1 VNAGEVVMCLGAD
14 ERGAGQKGGMRRQT
28 VFVLKVARWCR
39 AKGRGK
45 GGPTGAFTWRRKKE
59 DMGSCR
65 GGRQLRVANNGPRP
79 SGVGDAGDGVSV
91 ADGWDRG
98 EAGPGGSG
106 RGTREKGESGTGHQ
120 WDADMR
126 ARVAQCLAVWF
137 KPDLKQKSE
146 FKWFKT
152 FSNCFKF

>member
-1 VNAGEVVMCLGAD
+1 
-14 ERGAGQKGGMRRQT
+14 
-28 VFVLKVARWCR
+28 VAV
-39 AKGRGK
+39 
-45 GGPTGAFTWRRKKE
+45 
-59 DMGSCR
+59 DS
-65 GGRQLRVANNGPRP
+65 
-79 SGVGDAGDGVSV
+79 SGWPAMAPDRHAWAACVGDAGDGVSV